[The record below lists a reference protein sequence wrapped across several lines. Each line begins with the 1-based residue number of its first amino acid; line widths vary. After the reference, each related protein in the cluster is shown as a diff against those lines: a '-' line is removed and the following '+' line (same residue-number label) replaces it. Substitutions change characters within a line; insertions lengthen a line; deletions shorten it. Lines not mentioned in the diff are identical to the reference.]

1 MELEKLMDKLNDIK
15 CDREEILEV
24 NSNRLCDMSFLIFK
38 DEYGKIIF
46 SINLDKDEWGDLCYP
61 KNMC

>member
-46 SINLDKDEWGDLCYP
+46 SINLDKDE
-61 KNMC
+61 